1 MPQFKSAGGES
12 GIRTHDT
19 VSRIHAFQACAF
31 SHSAISPI
39 NQFCAPRG
47 PTVSTGYAALRA
59 YQARKLPTDCSLILR
74 SVLLNDGNLDFIVRI
89 AGSQLGSLVFEV
101 DQSKTSK
108 CSETSFRSPEFLAS
122 RRRRALPSGTNLQG
136 FGVCEFR
143 RNFCRAANPTRQAS
157 STRQC
162 LSADLGHNF
171 GD

>member
-1 MPQFKSAGGES
+1 MTPSGHSPFPLTPGKQNRKAGGES

-122 RRRRALPSGTNLQG
+122 PLPPRATFREQLQRFG
-136 FGVCEFR
+136 FCEFR
-143 RNFCRAANPTRQAS
+143 RNF
-157 STRQC
+157 
-162 LSADLGHNF
+162 
-171 GD
+171 